1 MSEPSIADP
10 STPVRTVH
18 WIGTGLSTGR
28 SGLELLLEHGARVV
42 LWGRTA
48 AKAERCLADRGLAG
62 RAGARAF
69 DAAALAAELTPGDVL
84 VSMLPAAHHPELLR
98 LALAHGAHFA
108 CSSYVSPELA
118 ELAATA
124 GRTVVLTE
132 AGLDPGIDHLMAHRL
147 VELGRAAAGE
157 AVSTADFTSY
167 CGGLPAELNEF
178 RYRFSWA
185 PLGVLN
191 ALRSPARY
199 LHDWR
204 VRTAPR
210 PWQET
215 TEHPLAGERFEV
227 YPNRDSLPF
236 AEQYGFPPHWRKR
249 SFVRGTL
256 RPAGW
261 RAAWSE
267 VFATVE
273 SGDDGRI
280 AALAGELAERHP
292 MRETDRDRVVL
303 AVALDLSWADGAWS
317 GSCLLDLRGD
327 ERESAMALLVSLPL
341 AYGITRILDGALA
354 PGLHRAAESAREA
367 EQWLDFLAARG
378 ITTELRTTELRTTET
393 TTRGALL

>member
-1 MSEPSIADP
+1 MSELSVTDL
-10 STPVRTVH
+10 STAIRTVH

-48 AKAERCLADRGLAG
+48 AKAEQCLAARGLAG
-62 RAGARAF
+62 RAAGRAF
-69 DAAALAAELTPGDVL
+69 DTAALAAALAPGDVL

-124 GRTVVLTE
+124 ERTVVLTE

-147 VELGRAAAGE
+147 VELGRTAAGE
-157 AVSTADFTSY
+157 AACTADFTSY

-199 LHDWR
+199 LRDWQ

-210 PWQET
+210 PWQAT
-215 TEHPLAGERFEV
+215 TEYPVAGEQFEV

-236 AEQYGFPPHWRKR
+236 AEQYDFPPHWRKR

-354 PGLHRAAESAREA
+354 PGLHRAAEDAREA

-378 ITTELRTTELRTTET
+378 ITTELRTTESTM
-393 TTRGALL
+393 RGALL

>member
-1 MSEPSIADP
+1 MSEPSVTDL
-10 STPVRTVH
+10 STAIRTVH

-48 AKAERCLADRGLAG
+48 AKAEQCLAARGLAG

-69 DAAALAAELTPGDVL
+69 DTAALAAALAPGDVL

-124 GRTVVLTE
+124 ERTVVLTE

-147 VELGRAAAGE
+147 VELGRTAAGE
-157 AVSTADFTSY
+157 AACTADFTSY

-199 LHDWR
+199 LRDWQ

-210 PWQET
+210 PWQAT
-215 TEHPLAGERFEV
+215 TEYPVAGEQFEV

-236 AEQYGFPPHWRKR
+236 AEQYDFPPQWRKR

-303 AVALDLSWADGAWS
+303 AVALDLSWTDGAWS
-317 GSCLLDLRGD
+317 GNCLLDLRGD

-354 PGLHRAAESAREA
+354 PGLHRAAEDARKA

-378 ITTELRTTELRTTET
+378 ITTELRTTES